1 MRQRQASFTVSHL
14 LGGNSDAAVKE
25 LEGQG
30 AVATVVTQDVPG
42 PLALLFR
49 LRPQPTISPGSHVHV
64 IESGGRVIGFNVDAR
79 ATVADLQAR
88 VAKIEQQLGG
98 EG

>member
-1 MRQRQASFTVSHL
+1 MQQNQPRFS
-14 LGGNSDAAVKE
+14 LGNLIGGDSDAAVKE
-25 LEGQG
+25 LEGRG
-30 AVATVVTQDVPG
+30 AVATVVTQEVPG

-49 LRPQPTISPGSHVHV
+49 LRPPPTIVPGSHVRV

-79 ATVADLQAR
+79 ATMADLQAR
-88 VAKIEQQLGG
+88 VARIEQQVGG